1 MDWLAIISPAAVL
14 GVLGLL
20 FGGLLGVASKKFA
33 VEVDETVANLRQYL
47 PGANCSGC
55 GYPSCDAF
63 AEAVVHNGVDV
74 SGCAVI
80 SAENLVK
87 AGKAVG
93 QEIKVSGQKK
103 AVVLCQGTRENSP
116 PRYEYEGIHSCKAA
130 AMVSGGNKGCRY
142 ACLGNGD
149 CISACAF
156 GAISMGPGNIP
167 VIDFEKCT
175 GCGACSRKCPRNV
188 IGMVPMEAKVVS
200 SDVCSSDLGG
210 QCARPAAGDASP
222 AACASGLVPREP
234 STATAAWRWWI
245 IQNASAAWSV
255 PRSAP
260 APVSICSGR
269 RPSFKAEKEKPSQ
282 GWLFFFF
289 SLCYIGAGKGE
300 RSYETHR
307 IGVSLPPEA
316 GISGS
321 IGLSLYL

>member
-93 QEIKVSGQKK
+93 QEVKVSGQKK

-188 IGMVPMEAKVVS
+188 IGMVPMEAKVV
-200 SDVCSSDLGG
+200 VLCRTQERGRTVRQACSRGCITCRLCERACPTRAINCDSGVAVVDYTKCIGCLECTKKCPSPCIDLFG
-210 QCARPAAGDASP
+210 P
-222 AACASGLVPREP
+222 
-234 STATAAWRWWI
+234 
-245 IQNASAAWSV
+245 
-255 PRSAP
+255 
-260 APVSICSGR
+260 
-269 RPSFKAEKEKPSQ
+269 
-282 GWLFFFF
+282 
-289 SLCYIGAGKGE
+289 
-300 RSYETHR
+300 ET
-307 IGVSLPPEA
+307 IV
-316 GISGS
+316 
-321 IGLSLYL
+321 